1 MHIKINY
8 MSIKNSVCS
17 NCEAEVHTDADF
29 YVHDKKDNLLCEECH
44 HLTFND
50 ISTVHIYDHE
60 TCEVKRWMF
69 NPTMGLPYNEYAEEL
84 WGGDE
89 DMMPVVD
96 INWVSTG
103 GWCGYYRAELKHGFT
118 PISEGWATG
127 RWDDVPWK
135 HVFNDLFDAV
145 FEDDGV
151 YPPCDVFCVTSP
163 TSNVF
168 SLNTTLLVR
177 SEDEETF
184 VDWLT
189 NDFGLTREKLDISL
203 QHIEDSSEKASIVE
217 HKKSTNNN
225 MKKQEKSTNNKK
237 QNQQKPLNAYQKEM
251 QSFKQVFESV
261 GLPTSALETTETPR
275 KQPDS
280 TISVTFLNRSKSIKK

>member
-1 MHIKINY
+1 
-8 MSIKNSVCS
+8 
-17 NCEAEVHTDADF
+17 
-29 YVHDKKDNLLCEECH
+29 
-44 HLTFND
+44 
-50 ISTVHIYDHE
+50 
-60 TCEVKRWMF
+60 
-69 NPTMGLPYNEYAEEL
+69 
-84 WGGDE
+84 
-89 DMMPVVD
+89 
-96 INWVSTG
+96 
-103 GWCGYYRAELKHGFT
+103 
-118 PISEGWATG
+118 
-127 RWDDVPWK
+127 
-135 HVFNDLFDAV
+135 
-145 FEDDGV
+145 
-151 YPPCDVFCVTSP
+151 
-163 TSNVF
+163 
-168 SLNTTLLVR
+168 LLVR

-203 QHIEDSSEKASIVE
+203 QDIEDSSEKASIVE